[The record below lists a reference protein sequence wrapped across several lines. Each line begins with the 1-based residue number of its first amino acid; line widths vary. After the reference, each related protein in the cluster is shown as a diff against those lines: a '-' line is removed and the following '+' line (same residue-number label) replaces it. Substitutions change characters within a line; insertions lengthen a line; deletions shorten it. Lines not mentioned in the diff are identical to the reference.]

1 MMQTQQSL
9 FEIELT
15 KLVASEVDRMK
26 DILAF
31 NNFSDVSQFKYVM
44 GVITGLKSINDLVD
58 TAREKSEQRNR

>member
-58 TAREKSEQRNR
+58 IV